1 MLKFAFYKA
10 PGDLTDR
17 VIRLASRSQYSHVEF
32 VTQDGLCISASKRDG
47 KKVRAKVI
55 DLDPARWDV
64 VEVSGDYDKAAAFAG
79 WMAGQAVPYDMA
91 GAVTSVLP
99 FSFSFGG
106 AVFCSEL
113 MGLICIAGGYHV
125 HEPWRLSPG
134 ELHTIL
140 RRP

>member
-47 KKVRAKVI
+47 GKVREKQI
-55 DLDPARWDV
+55 TFRPGHWDI
-64 VEVSGDYDKAAAFAG
+64 VEVPGDYASAATFAA
-79 WMAGQAVPYDMA
+79 WMAAQAVPYCML
-91 GAVTSVLP
+91 GAITSVTP
-99 FSFSFGG
+99 FHLNRRGR
-106 AVFCSEL
+106 VFCSEL
-113 MGLICIAGGYHV
+113 MGLICNAGGHDIAD
-125 HEPWRLSPG
+125 PWRLTPG
-134 ELHTIL
+134 EFHTIL